1 MKICDQTMEDVTA
14 MEKNKG
20 ILLESGT
27 GEVEILHFTV
37 AGIHY
42 AINVVKV
49 KELLQIE
56 NISKVP
62 NSHPAVSGL
71 SLIRGEMISIVDLLY
86 VLENKKN
93 ENVKTSMTLVCEFN
107 KIKVGFAI
115 ESVLGIN
122 RIGWNMISKPD
133 NLTSNSLV
141 IGNINL
147 NNQIIMLL
155 DFEKIV
161 MDINPNTGIN
171 LDRAKNIEVKDRSNF
186 KVAIADDSPMIRKV
200 LLDTLTMAGFTKL
213 KFFDDGM
220 QAYDY
225 LMMLAEKKG
234 EDFINDID
242 LLITDIEMPQ
252 LDGHA
257 LTRRVKEHRILRK
270 LPIIIFSSL
279 ITDDLLHKGESVG
292 ADAQMSKPEIEN
304 LVKLIDNILKIR
316 K

>member
-1 MKICDQTMEDVTA
+1 ME
-14 MEKNKG
+14 NKPG

-37 AGIHY
+37 AGVHY
-42 AINVVKV
+42 AINVIKV

-56 NISKVP
+56 NIAKIP
-62 NSHPAVSGL
+62 NSHPAVSGI

-86 VLENKKN
+86 VLESKKN
-93 ENVKTSMTLVCEFN
+93 ENVKNSMTLVCEFN

-115 ESVLGIN
+115 EAVLGIN
-122 RIGWNMISKPD
+122 RIGWNVIMKPD
-133 NLTSNSLV
+133 DLNANSLI

-147 NNQIIMLL
+147 NDQIIMLL

-171 LDRAKNIEVKDRSNF
+171 MERAKNIEVKDRSNY
-186 KVAIADDSPMIRKV
+186 KLALADDSPMIRKV
-200 LLDTLTMAGFTKL
+200 LLDTLTSAGFTKL

-220 QAYDY
+220 QTYDY
-225 LMMLAEKKG
+225 LMMVADKYGDKYTNE
-234 EDFINDID
+234 ID

-257 LTRRVKEHRILRK
+257 LTRRVKEHKVLK
-270 LPIIIFSSL
+270 NLPVIIFSSL
-279 ITDDLLHKGESVG
+279 ITSDLMHKGESVG

-304 LVKLIDNILKIR
+304 LVKLIDKLLNVKG
-316 K
+316 

>member
-1 MKICDQTMEDVTA
+1 ME
-14 MEKNKG
+14 NKQG

-37 AGIHY
+37 AGVHY

-56 NISKVP
+56 NIAKIP
-62 NSHPAVSGL
+62 NSHPAVSGI

-86 VLENKKN
+86 VLENQKN
-93 ENVKTSMTLVCEFN
+93 PNVKNSMTLVCEFN

-115 ESVLGIN
+115 ETVLGIN
-122 RIGWNMISKPD
+122 RIGWNAINKPD
-133 NLTSNSLV
+133 DLTSNSLI

-147 NNQIIMLL
+147 NDQIIMLL

-171 LDRAKNIEVKDRSNF
+171 MDRIKEIEVKDRSKI
-186 KVAIADDSPMIRKV
+186 KVALADDSPMIRKV
-200 LLDTLTMAGFTKL
+200 LLDTLTKAGFMNL

-220 QAYDY
+220 QALEY
-225 LMMLAEKKG
+225 LSMLADKKG
-234 EDFINDID
+234 DAFTNDID

-257 LTRRVKEHRILRK
+257 LTRRIKEHKVLKK

-279 ITDDLLHKGESVG
+279 ITDDLLHKGEAVG

-304 LVKLIDNILKIR
+304 LVKLIDTILKIR

>member
-1 MKICDQTMEDVTA
+1 
-14 MEKNKG
+14 MEKKEG

-37 AGIHY
+37 ADVHY

-56 NISKVP
+56 NVSKIP
-62 NSHPAVSGL
+62 NAHPAISGI
-71 SLIRGEMISIVDLLY
+71 SLIRGEMISIVDLTY
-86 VLENKKN
+86 VLEGRKSEKVQNG
-93 ENVKTSMTLVCEFN
+93 MTLVCEFN

-115 ESVLGIN
+115 DQVLGIH
-122 RIGWNMISKPD
+122 RIGWNQIFKPD
-133 NLTSNSLV
+133 DLTANSLV

-147 NNQIIMLL
+147 NEQIIMLL

-161 MDINPNTGIN
+161 MDINPTTGIN
-171 LDRAKNIEVKDRSNF
+171 ADRIKDVVVKDRSHI
-186 KVAIADDSPMIRKV
+186 KVALADDSPMIRKV
-200 LLDTLTMAGFTKL
+200 LLDTLTKSGFTKL

-225 LMMLAEKKG
+225 LMMLVDKKG
-234 EDFINDID
+234 ERFTEDVD

-257 LTRRVKEHRILRK
+257 LTRRIKEHKILK
-270 LPIIIFSSL
+270 TLPVIIFSSL
-279 ITDDLLHKGESVG
+279 ITSDLMHKGDAVG
-292 ADAQMSKPEIEN
+292 ADAQMSKPEIEI
-304 LVKLIDNILKIR
+304 LVRLIDKILNI
-316 K
+316 

>member
-1 MKICDQTMEDVTA
+1 ME
-14 MEKNKG
+14 NKSG

-37 AGIHY
+37 SGVHY

-56 NISKVP
+56 NISKIP
-62 NSHPAVSGL
+62 NAHPAISGL
-71 SLIRGEMISIVDLLY
+71 SLIRGEMISVVDLLY
-86 VLENKKN
+86 VLEGQKN
-93 ENVKTSMTLVCEFN
+93 EKVKNGMTLVCEFN

-115 ESVLGIN
+115 ESVLGIQ
-122 RIGWNMISKPD
+122 RIGWNEIMKPD
-133 NLTSNSLV
+133 NLTSNSLI

-147 NNQIIMLL
+147 NGEIIMLL

-171 LDRAKNIEVKDRSNF
+171 MDRIKDIAVKDRSRI
-186 KVAIADDSPMIRKV
+186 KIALADDSPMIRKV
-200 LLDTLTMAGFTKL
+200 LLDTLTRAGFTKL

-220 QAYDY
+220 ETLDY
-225 LMMLAEKKG
+225 LLMLVEKKG
-234 EDFINDID
+234 EKFKDDID

-252 LDGHA
+252 LDGHS
-257 LTRRVKEHRILRK
+257 LTRRVKEHRILK
-270 LPIIIFSSL
+270 NLPVIIFSSL
-279 ITDDLLHKGESVG
+279 ITGDLLHKGEAVG

-304 LVKLIDNILKIR
+304 LVKLIDEILNIK
-316 K
+316 

>member
-1 MKICDQTMEDVTA
+1 ME
-14 MEKNKG
+14 NKTG

-37 AGIHY
+37 SGVHY

-56 NISKVP
+56 NISKIP
-62 NSHPAVSGL
+62 NAHPAISGL
-71 SLIRGEMISIVDLLY
+71 SLIRGEMISVVDLLY
-86 VLENKKN
+86 VLEGQKN
-93 ENVKTSMTLVCEFN
+93 EKVKNGMTLVCEFN

-115 ESVLGIN
+115 ESVLGIQ
-122 RIGWNMISKPD
+122 RIGWNQIIKPD
-133 NLTSNSLV
+133 DLTSNSLI

-147 NNQIIMLL
+147 NNEIIMLL

-171 LDRAKNIEVKDRSNF
+171 IDRIKDIVVKDRS
-186 KVAIADDSPMIRKV
+186 KIKIALADDSPMIRKV
-200 LLDTLTMAGFTKL
+200 LLDTLTRAGFTKL

-220 QAYDY
+220 ETLDY
-225 LMMLAEKKG
+225 LLMLVEKKG
-234 EDFINDID
+234 EKFKEDID

-252 LDGHA
+252 LDGHS
-257 LTRRVKEHRILRK
+257 LTRRVKEHRNLK
-270 LPIIIFSSL
+270 NLPVIIFSSL
-279 ITDDLLHKGESVG
+279 ITGDLLHKGEAVG

-304 LVKLIDNILKIR
+304 LVKLIDEILDIK
-316 K
+316 

>member
-1 MKICDQTMEDVTA
+1 MML
-14 MEKNKG
+14 EKKDG

-27 GEVEILHFTV
+27 GEVEILHFIV
-37 AGIHY
+37 AGEHY
-42 AINVVKV
+42 AINVIKV

-56 NISKVP
+56 NVSKVP
-62 NSHPAVSGL
+62 NSHPAVSGI
-71 SLIRGEMISIVDLLY
+71 SLIRGEMISIVDLMY
-86 VLENKKN
+86 VLENRKN
-93 ENVKTSMTLVCEFN
+93 DKVKNSMTLVCEFN

-115 ESVLGIN
+115 DSVLGIN
-122 RIGWNMISKPD
+122 RIGWNKIMKPD
-133 NLTSNSLV
+133 DITANSLV

-171 LDRAKNIEVKDRSNF
+171 LERIKDISVKDRSHI
-186 KVAIADDSPMIRKV
+186 KVALADDSPLIRKV
-200 LLDTLTMAGFTKL
+200 LLETLTSSGFTKL
-213 KFFDDGM
+213 KFFDDGA

-225 LMMLAEKKG
+225 LLMLAEKKG
-234 EDFINDID
+234 DRFMEDID

-257 LTRRVKEHRILRK
+257 LTRRIKEHKILKK

-279 ITDDLLHKGESVG
+279 ITDDLLHKGDAVG

-304 LVKLIDNILKIR
+304 LVNLIDKILKIR

>member
-1 MKICDQTMEDVTA
+1 MMLDKKDC
-14 MEKNKG
+14 

-27 GEVEILHFTV
+27 GEVEILHFVV
-37 AGIHY
+37 AGEHY

-56 NISKVP
+56 NVSKVP
-62 NSHPAVSGL
+62 NSHPAISGI
-71 SLIRGEMISIVDLLY
+71 SLIRGEMISIIDLMF
-86 VLENKKN
+86 VLENRKN
-93 ENVKTSMTLVCEFN
+93 ENVKSSMTLVCEFN

-115 ESVLGIN
+115 DSVLGIN
-122 RIGWNMISKPD
+122 RIGWNKIMRPD
-133 NLTSNSLV
+133 DITSNSLV

-147 NNQIIMLL
+147 NEQIIMLL

-171 LDRAKNIEVKDRSNF
+171 LERMKSITVMDRSHI
-186 KVAIADDSPMIRKV
+186 KVALADDSPLIRKV
-200 LLDTLTMAGFTKL
+200 LLETLTSAGFTKL
-213 KFFDDGM
+213 KFFDDGA

-234 EDFINDID
+234 DQFMDDID

-257 LTRRVKEHRILRK
+257 LTRRVKEHKILKK
-270 LPIIIFSSL
+270 LPVIIFSSL

-292 ADAQMSKPEIEN
+292 ADAQMSKPEIAN
-304 LVKLIDNILKIR
+304 LVYLIDKIA
-316 K
+316 KVNKM

>member
-1 MKICDQTMEDVTA
+1 ME
-14 MEKNKG
+14 NKTG

-37 AGIHY
+37 AGVHY

-56 NISKVP
+56 NVAKIP
-62 NSHPAVSGL
+62 NAHPAVSGI
-71 SLIRGEMISIVDLLY
+71 SLIRGEMISIIDLLY
-86 VLENKKN
+86 VLENEKN
-93 ENVKTSMTLVCEFN
+93 PNIKTSMTLVCEFN

-122 RIGWNMISKPD
+122 RIGWNAIMKPD
-133 NLTSNSLV
+133 SLTSNSLI

-147 NNQIIMLL
+147 NDQIIMLL

-171 LDRAKNIEVKDRSNF
+171 MERARAIEVKDRSKI
-186 KVAIADDSPMIRKV
+186 KVALADDSPMIRKV
-200 LLDTLTMAGFTKL
+200 LLDTLTQAGFMNL
-213 KFFDDGM
+213 KFFDDGL
-220 QAYDY
+220 QAYEY
-225 LMMLAEKKG
+225 LLMLAERKG
-234 EDFINDID
+234 DEFIKDID

-257 LTRRVKEHRILRK
+257 LTRRVKEHKVLKR
-270 LPIIIFSSL
+270 LPVIIFSSL
-279 ITDDLLHKGESVG
+279 ITGDLMHKGEAVG

-304 LVKLIDNILKIR
+304 LVKLIDQLLGIK
-316 K
+316 

>member
-1 MKICDQTMEDVTA
+1 MML
-14 MEKNKG
+14 EKKDG

-27 GEVEILHFTV
+27 GEVEILHFVV
-37 AGIHY
+37 AGEHY

-56 NISKVP
+56 NVSKVP
-62 NSHPAVSGL
+62 NSHPAVSGI
-71 SLIRGEMISIVDLLY
+71 SLIRGEMISIVDLMY
-86 VLENKKN
+86 VLENRKN
-93 ENVKTSMTLVCEFN
+93 ENVKSSMTLVCEFN

-115 ESVLGIN
+115 DSVLGIN
-122 RIGWNMISKPD
+122 RIGWNKISKPD
-133 NLTSNSLV
+133 QITSNSLV

-171 LDRAKNIEVKDRSNF
+171 LDRIKGITIRDRSHI
-186 KVAIADDSPMIRKV
+186 KVALADDSPLIRRV
-200 LLDTLTMAGFTKL
+200 LLETLTKAGFTKL
-213 KFFDDGM
+213 KFFDDGA
-220 QAYDY
+220 QALDY
-225 LMMLAEKKG
+225 LLMLADKKG
-234 EDFINDID
+234 DSFMDDID

-257 LTRRVKEHRILRK
+257 LTRRVKENKILKK
-270 LPIIIFSSL
+270 LPVIIFSSL
-279 ITDDLLHKGESVG
+279 ITDDLLHKGDAVG

-304 LVKLIDNILKIR
+304 LVALIDTILK